1 MKENICSITSS
12 FPAKDDVYKRS
23 LIMSHYGIQTQLFK
37 LIEELTEAQTEA
49 IKMLSRKRDKS
60 LENLTE
66 ELADVAL
73 LTDQII
79 EYFGQ
84 RSQFKT
90 IYDYKLKR
98 TLERIK
104 GENDG
109 EN

>member
-1 MKENICSITSS
+1 MTENICSIKSS
-12 FPAKDDVYKRS
+12 FPAKDEVYKRS

-37 LIEELTEAQTEA
+37 LIEELTEAQTEV
-49 IKMLSRKRDKS
+49 IKMLSGKRDKS
-60 LENLTE
+60 LEHLTE

-98 TLERIK
+98 TLERIR
-104 GENDG
+104 GEN
-109 EN
+109 NA